1 MKDEDHYIVYNPN
14 MDLNITFIKEKIISE
29 KKGLF
34 IHSADMHK

>member
-14 MDLNITFIKEKIISE
+14 MDLNIPFIKEKIIE